1 MKYPIYTQ
9 HDAMD
14 CGPTCLR
21 MISKY
26 YGKSFSSQD
35 IKNLCN
41 QKKTGTTLLGIS
53 EAAEAIGFKTIGV
66 RITFDQLCNVN
77 APCIISWNQNH
88 FVVVYKVTDN
98 KVIVGDPA
106 VGSVLKYDTPTFL
119 KSWYSVNDTVKGSM
133 GIALMLEPSV
143 NFEKTDKIT
152 IQEEKQKLGFRY
164 LFKFLKPHR
173 NSMLK
178 ICLSILVGSL
188 ISMLFPIL
196 TQTIVD
202 IGIENSDHKFI
213 KIILLAQFVLIIGQ
227 ALNHIINNWLMLHV
241 TIRINISLVSNFLGK
256 LMKLPISF
264 FDTKKTGDT
273 LQRIRDFD
281 RIQYFLTSEIIGM
294 SMGFVGLIV
303 YSVMMAGYNTLI
315 LLVFVIGS
323 ILYVAWVL
331 IFMKKRRKLDYM
343 RFQASARN
351 ESNIIQMIN
360 SMQEIKMNTCEK
372 QKLWDWEK
380 TQNRIYDISI
390 KGLSLSQIQSIGSVF
405 IDQIKNIII
414 SYLSAALVINGDLT
428 IGMMMSVQYIM
439 GQLNAPV
446 SGFVSFLR
454 SYQDTKISLER
465 LDEVQQIKDEE
476 ESNRDKIAEIPQ
488 DADIVINNLVF
499 QYNGPKSKKVLDDIN
514 LVIPHNKTTAIVGVS
529 GSGKTTLL
537 KIILGFYEPVGGQV
551 LFDNVPINAYN
562 VRSWRQSCGVVMQE
576 GYIFSDTIANNISV
590 SDTNPDMAKIVQAA
604 KIANLDSFI
613 ETLPLGYNTII
624 GPEGMGLSSGQKQRI
639 LIARAVYK
647 NTQYIVFDEATN
659 ALDANNE
666 RIIMENLNTIFVNKT
681 VVVVA
686 HRLSTVKNADNIIVL
701 DHGKI
706 VEEGTHAQLVAKRQY
721 YYNLVKNQ
729 LELGS

>member
-1 MKYPIYTQ
+1 
-9 HDAMD
+9 
-14 CGPTCLR
+14 
-21 MISKY
+21 
-26 YGKSFSSQD
+26 
-35 IKNLCN
+35 
-41 QKKTGTTLLGIS
+41 
-53 EAAEAIGFKTIGV
+53 
-66 RITFDQLCNVN
+66 
-77 APCIISWNQNH
+77 
-88 FVVVYKVTDN
+88 
-98 KVIVGDPA
+98 
-106 VGSVLKYDTPTFL
+106 
-119 KSWYSVNDTVKGSM
+119 
-133 GIALMLEPSV
+133 
-143 NFEKTDKIT
+143 
-152 IQEEKQKLGFRY
+152 
-164 LFKFLKPHR
+164 
-173 NSMLK
+173 
-178 ICLSILVGSL
+178 
-188 ISMLFPIL
+188 
-196 TQTIVD
+196 
-202 IGIENSDHKFI
+202 
-213 KIILLAQFVLIIGQ
+213 
-227 ALNHIINNWLMLHV
+227 
-241 TIRINISLVSNFLGK
+241 
-256 LMKLPISF
+256 
-264 FDTKKTGDT
+264 
-273 LQRIRDFD
+273 
-281 RIQYFLTSEIIGM
+281 
-294 SMGFVGLIV
+294 
-303 YSVMMAGYNTLI
+303 MMAGYNTLI

-380 TQNRIYDISI
+380 TQNRIYDVSI

-551 LFDNVPINAYN
+551 MFDNVPINAYN